1 MFFAKPPL
9 HNPKAAPS
17 WVLVF
22 TAVAVPPLG
31 MAFGPAKSLAVQFD
45 TEVPAAIVLETVSP
59 IVAAHADNRN
69 GNGESEM
76 GLATQGSHRSLE
88 SGGPAHV
95 DDPVRGLVAGG
106 CMLCVNEPEIGMHY
120 TTWPGSPFSAWG
132 PGDGDHFTMNSGSCG
147 MVHGPCVYVGMDLN
161 PKELTED
168 VAEAVAMA
176 DIATLAELVILAPV
190 RMFAERNAIQILDCD
205 GETIAGHVPVASG
218 LMQSLQTAVKLAED
232 AQQ

>member
-1 MFFAKPPL
+1 MFFATPPL

-22 TAVAVPPLG
+22 TAVAVPSLG

-45 TEVPAAIVLETVSP
+45 TGVPAAIVLETVSP

-69 GNGESEM
+69 GNGESDM
-76 GLATQGSHRSLE
+76 GLATQGTH
-88 SGGPAHV
+88 
-95 DDPVRGLVAGG
+95 
-106 CMLCVNEPEIGMHY
+106 
-120 TTWPGSPFSAWG
+120 PGSCAI
-132 PGDGDHFTMNSGSCG
+132 
-147 MVHGPCVYVGMDLN
+147 VHGLRTYVGMDLS
-161 PKELTED
+161 PKELTRD

-205 GETIAGHVPVASG
+205 GETIAGHVPVAPG
-218 LMQSLQTAVKLAED
+218 LMQSLQTAVQLAED